1 VTFAQ
6 SRQMNQV
13 RQGTPRTA
21 IWKVIFFNQ
30 YNLLLLAG
38 AVAFAVALA
47 SKWPLL
53 IGAGIEALWLL
64 AALASRGVRR
74 WAARHILEQDR
85 VKRLGETDPIVQTLQ
100 PEYAE
105 RVEKL
110 EGIGT
115 DIRRL
120 VWERSLEGAL
130 FADQENR
137 LESLLLGFCRMAS
150 LHQRLSRFVGNTN
163 AVQAEQELLGL
174 GQSLS
179 AEKDPSVR
187 FLLQQALSIA
197 QRRFEQQEQLSGQL
211 RLLSVRMGT
220 LEMSLDYLRS
230 QIFGGR
236 SRQELSAEIAQ
247 MVSGLSFLLEIE
259 AEINTSVERIKPT
272 VVPVSQPQALRG
284 S

>member
-1 VTFAQ
+1 MTFAQ
-6 SRQMNQV
+6 NRQRMQV
-13 RQGTPRTA
+13 RPGTPRTA

-30 YNLLLLAG
+30 YNLLLVAG
-38 AVAFAVALA
+38 SAAFSLALA
-47 SKWPLL
+47 SRWPVL
-53 IGAGIEALWLL
+53 IGGVLEGFWLL
-64 AALASRGVRR
+64 AAVTSRSVRR

-85 VKRLGETDPIVQTLQ
+85 SRRAEQSAPFVEALQ
-100 PEYAE
+100 PEYAA

-150 LHQRLSRFVGNTN
+150 LHQRLSRFVGTTS
-163 AVQAEQELLGL
+163 AAQIEQELMGL

-197 QRRFEQQEQLSGQL
+197 QRRFEQQEQLGSQL

-247 MVSGLSFLLEIE
+247 MVGGLSFLLEIE

-272 VVPVSQPQALRG
+272 VVPVTQPQVIRG

>member
-6 SRQMNQV
+6 NRQRAQM
-13 RQGTPRTA
+13 RPATPRTA

-38 AVAFAVALA
+38 AAAFSLALA
-47 SKWPLL
+47 SRWPAI
-53 IGAGIEALWLL
+53 IGGALEGLWLL
-64 AALASRGVRR
+64 AALTSRGVRR

-85 VKRLGETDPIVQTLQ
+85 VKRDVESAPIVQSLQ
-100 PEYAE
+100 PEYAA

-110 EGIGT
+110 EQIGT

-120 VWERSLEGAL
+120 VWERNLEGAL

-150 LHQRLSRFVGNTN
+150 LHQRLSRFVGTTS
-163 AVQAEQELLGL
+163 AAQIEQELMGL

-197 QRRFEQQEQLSGQL
+197 QRRFEQQEQLGSQL

-247 MVSGLSFLLEIE
+247 MVGGLSFLLEIE
-259 AEINTSVERIKPT
+259 ADINTSVERIKPT
-272 VVPVSQPQALRG
+272 VVPVTQPQIIRG